1 MNATRPVLW
10 SGAARSYPSGS
21 TLDQLFDE
29 QAALRP
35 DAPAVVHGQELL
47 TYGEL
52 CSRSDLLA
60 VRLRESG
67 AGPGHFVGVCGSRS
81 LDALVALLGVL
92 KSGAAYVPLDDG
104 LPPERLRAMAEDTG
118 LRVIVALDTVRRL
131 PRGSWTL
138 LGMSAARGGDGPVLP
153 GAEPT
158 LPGTESALAGAK
170 FMLAGAEPA
179 QPDAAAGPAYVMFT
193 SGSTGR
199 PKPVVIPH
207 RGVVRLVTSEPA
219 LSNPGPRDRVLHSCG
234 LSSDASTIE
243 IWAALVNGACLVL
256 VDQPDL
262 LSPPALEKLLRAESV
277 TVAYLTTSVLH
288 LIARSRPEALS
299 GLRHVSAGGEAMSP
313 ALARAVLAACPAT
326 TLVNFYGPTEN
337 SVVSTAYVV
346 REVPEDADRVPI
358 GRPIANSTCL
368 VSRPDGAAAAPGDEG
383 ELLVGGD
390 GLALGYLGDPGLTAE
405 RFVPDPSEPERPLY
419 RTGDRVRLRPDGEL
433 EFVGRQDR
441 QIKLRGHRI
450 EIDEVEAR
458 LRAQDG
464 VAEAAVIV
472 AERDSG
478 EAFLTGFYTP
488 APGAERDSGDILAA
502 LRQWLPD
509 QAVPARL
516 LCLEQLPVQLNGK
529 VDQRRLAALADRH
542 GDGAAPDGQAPEVA
556 GLRDTLAE
564 VWHTTLA
571 VDPGPRDDFFALG
584 GDSLLAS
591 ETVSRTLTV
600 LGMDASLGS
609 TLVAGLLRD
618 PTLEG
623 WTRTVAVARDGD
635 GGHRSPSMATLLKD
649 ARLGFT
655 LPPRRGPEPRWQD
668 PEHVLL
674 TGATGFLGTFLLDRL
689 LRTTRARVHLPVR
702 ARDAEHAGR
711 RVAAARAKYGLPP
724 LDQIAD
730 PGRVVSLPA
739 DLARPRLGLT
749 DRAAAELSG
758 CLDLMLHSGAQ
769 VNFLYPYSELRAVNV
784 SGTREV
790 LRLAAPRRVPVHFIS
805 TVATLAGFGTA
816 GVRQVSEDTP
826 LDHGDHLTLGY
837 AESKWA
843 AEKLVLDAG
852 ARGLPVSVFRPYEI
866 TGERA
871 GGVCN
876 VETAI
881 CSLFKTVAET
891 GVAPDIPL
899 PLDFVPVDHA
909 AAAIAHIA
917 TTDQPG
923 RRVYHLT
930 NPRPATFDDVLRRM
944 RAAGCEIR
952 TLPYRQWVRELV
964 RYVAEHPASATAPFV
979 ALCVDRSRGADMSVK
994 EMYFDGTFPRLA
1006 RTNVERALAGSGLD
1020 CPPVDDALLDRY
1032 LAYFFASGY
1041 IRRPAP
1047 DATGHAHAARPNE
1060 TPRSPR

>member
-10 SGAARSYPSGS
+10 SGAARPYPSGS

-35 DAPAVVHGQELL
+35 DAPAAVHGQALL

-52 CSRSDLLA
+52 RSRSDLLA
-60 VRLRESG
+60 DRLREAG
-67 AGPGHFVGVCGSRS
+67 AGPGDFVGVCGSRS

-138 LGMSAARGGDGPVLP
+138 LGVSAAPPERPSVPRRSPGD
-153 GAEPT
+153 
-158 LPGTESALAGAK
+158 
-170 FMLAGAEPA
+170 
-179 QPDAAAGPAYVMFT
+179 AAGPAYVMFT

-219 LSNPGPRDRVLHSCG
+219 LSGPGPQDRVLHSCG

-277 TVAYLTTSVLH
+277 TVAYLTTSVFH
-288 LIARSRPEALS
+288 LVARSRPEALS

-313 ALARAVLAACPAT
+313 DLARAVRTACPDT

-368 VSRPDGAAAAPGDEG
+368 VRRPDGTAAAPGEEG

-405 RFVPDPSEPERPLY
+405 RFVTGPQAPQASQAPQAPQALKRTLY
-419 RTGDRVRLRPDGEL
+419 QTGDLVRVRPDGEL
-433 EFVGRQDR
+433 EFVGRRDR

-464 VAEAAVIV
+464 VAEAAVLV
-472 AERDSG
+472 AERESG

-488 APGAERDSGDILAA
+488 APGAGRDPADILAA

-516 LCLEQLPVQLNGK
+516 LRLDQLPVQLNGK
-529 VDQRRLAALADRH
+529 VDQKRLAALADRH
-542 GDGAAPDGQAPEVA
+542 ADGAASAGQAPEVA
-556 GLRDTLAE
+556 GLQDTLAE

-600 LGMDASLGS
+600 LGLDASLGS
-609 TLVAGLLRD
+609 ALVAGLLRD

-623 WTRTVAVARDGD
+623 WARTVAVARDGD
-635 GGHRSPSMATLLKD
+635 GGHRSPSLATLRKD

-655 LPPRRGPEPRWQD
+655 LPPRRGPEPRWRD
-668 PEHVLL
+668 PEQVLL

-724 LDQIAD
+724 LEQVVD
-730 PGRVVSLPA
+730 PGRVVCLPA

-749 DRAAAELSG
+749 DGQAAELTG
-758 CLDLMLHSGAQ
+758 CLDLVLHSAAQ
-769 VNFLYPYSELRAVNV
+769 VNFLYPYAELRAVNV
-784 SGTREV
+784 NGTREV

-816 GVRQVSEDTP
+816 GVRHVTEETP

-843 AEKLVLDAG
+843 AEALVLDAG

-866 TGERA
+866 TGEQA

-917 TTDQPG
+917 TTDPPG
-923 RRVYHLT
+923 RHVYHLT
-930 NPRPATFDDVLRRM
+930 NPRPAAFHDVLRRM

-994 EMYFDGTFPRLA
+994 EMYFDGTFPRLG

-1041 IRRPAP
+1041 IRRPEP
-1047 DATGHAHAARPNE
+1047 TATPG
-1060 TPRSPR
+1060 SPR